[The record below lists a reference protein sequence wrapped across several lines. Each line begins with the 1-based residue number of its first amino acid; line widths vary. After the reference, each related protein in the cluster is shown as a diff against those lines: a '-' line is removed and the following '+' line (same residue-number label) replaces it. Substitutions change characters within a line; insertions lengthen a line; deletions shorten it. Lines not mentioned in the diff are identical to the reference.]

1 MKLMSIP
8 SSITEIKDTLDYV
21 DAFLIGING
30 LCVNMNLCVDTS
42 EVADILKII
51 GDKELFI
58 CLNKNMCNDDI
69 DILKD
74 TMKELNDYNIKAIFY
89 YDVGVL
95 NIYNSGNYNYDL
107 VWASEHATTNYDT
120 INYWNGFGVKY
131 CMVSSDITINEV
143 YDIRKMTSCNL
154 IVPIFGYMPMFN
166 SKRHI
171 VKNYLDFF
179 NLEDDSNINYIE
191 KEDKVY
197 PIIDDDLGTTVYTN
211 YILNGIGEYDNLD
224 KNGIDYA
231 LFSGF
236 NIDSEKFIDVL
247 KLLGSNDSY
256 DKINSLFNNCGTGF
270 MYQETIAKVKKD
282 EK

>member
-8 SSITEIKDTLDYV
+8 SSIKEIKDTLDYV

-30 LCVNMNLCVDTS
+30 LCVNMNLCVDTN
-42 EVADILKII
+42 EVADILSII

-120 INYWNGFGVKY
+120 INYWNGFGVNY

-143 YDIRKMTSCNL
+143 YDIRKMTSCKL

-171 VKNYLDFF
+171 VKNYLEFF
-179 NLEDDSNINYIE
+179 NLNDDSNINYIE

-211 YILNGIGEYDNLD
+211 YILNGILEYDKLVN
-224 KNGIDYA
+224 NGIDYV
-231 LFSGF
+231 LFNSF
-236 NIDSEKFIDVL
+236 NIDSEKFIEIL
-247 KLLGSNDSY
+247 KLLGSDDAY

-270 MYQETIAKVKKD
+270 MYQETIARVKKD